1 MSSMVAIPKHQF
13 VEAGTSLDLISPATR
28 TVPAHLFEEMR
39 VREGGLNGLIVQRR
53 QPFRGDVFTWKSEGW
68 MVQQQLFEAPDVS
81 RRSDIVHHGQ
91 EHAPHGVPKRQ
102 GVRELAAVNANRSLD
117 VRCDVRDVL
126 DGVGRAVLTV
136 FNRDF
141 VDVSQLTDDQGTCTL
156 EKHLAFQVVHDVVT
170 KFQRTN
176 QRFGRLTSF
185 NVAHR
190 PVVLQAEKQFSS
202 VRIQRRKRQGGQ
214 QRPQGRFVRHTDE
227 SKRT

>member
-1 MSSMVAIPKHQF
+1 MVAIPKHQF

-39 VREGGLNGLIVQRR
+39 VREGGLNGLVVQRR

-81 RRSDIVHHGQ
+81 RRFDIVHHGQ

-136 FNRDF
+136 LHGDF
-141 VDVSQLTDDQGTCTL
+141 IHVTETAEDEGSSALNVDFPVQS
-156 EKHLAFQVVHDVVT
+156 VHDVMAEAH
-170 KFQRTN
+170 RTN
-176 QRFGRLTSF
+176 ERL
-185 NVAHR
+185 R
-190 PVVLQAEKQFSS
+190 GL
-202 VRIQRRKRQGGQ
+202 R
-214 QRPQGRFVRHTDE
+214 
-227 SKRT
+227 